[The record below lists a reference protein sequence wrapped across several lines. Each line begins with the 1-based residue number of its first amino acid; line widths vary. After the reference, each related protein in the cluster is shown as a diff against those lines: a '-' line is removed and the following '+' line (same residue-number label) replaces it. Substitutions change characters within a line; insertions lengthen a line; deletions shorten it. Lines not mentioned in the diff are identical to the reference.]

1 MNCRTKNLRVMKKQL
16 FFATTALCCGLL
28 ASFSANAQD
37 AVVVEEESVSVVD
50 VTNCKTNY
58 AVNGH
63 DNWFI
68 QLGAGIDVPLFE
80 NELAVGD
87 AKRHITATY
96 NGAVG
101 RWFSPYMAFRIS
113 AYGGA

>member
-1 MNCRTKNLRVMKKQL
+1 MKKQL

-58 AVNGH
+58 GSV
-63 DNWFI
+63 
-68 QLGAGIDVPLFE
+68 E
-80 NELAVGD
+80 NQWG
-87 AKRHITATY
+87 
-96 NGAVG
+96 
-101 RWFSPYMAFRIS
+101 
-113 AYGGA
+113 